1 MVTSVQI
8 CLPWG
13 LVLNFKL
20 VLVLVIVGFAA
31 ACGVKSPPLIPAE
44 SVIPSYEEKFIE
56 KEIKDSKEIDIEE
69 QEDMDQ

>member
-1 MVTSVQI
+1 
-8 CLPWG
+8 
-13 LVLNFKL
+13 
-20 VLVLVIVGFAA
+20 VIVGFAA

-56 KEIKDSKEIDIEE
+56 KEINDSKKIDIEE